1 MLERWKQIMIYH
13 LFNIYNIFT
22 YACISYIKWRNC
34 VKGVLSLEKV
44 GVTRIF
50 PEPDS
55 ALAVSIV
62 YIIPHYNVLLKKW
75 NLDHNYKCL
84 LNMTEGRKKNLIM
97 YNHSFLPDFLCKE
110 VFLVLIFLSEKSECY
125 KFVIES
131 RFNHISNSSSS
142 PRR

>member
-1 MLERWKQIMIYH
+1 MKPWSQLQV
-13 LFNIYNIFT
+13 F
-22 YACISYIKWRNC
+22 IKYDWR
-34 VKGVLSLEKV
+34 K
-44 GVTRIF
+44 
-50 PEPDS
+50 
-55 ALAVSIV
+55 
-62 YIIPHYNVLLKKW
+62 
-75 NLDHNYKCL
+75 
-84 LNMTEGRKKNLIM
+84 KKNLIM